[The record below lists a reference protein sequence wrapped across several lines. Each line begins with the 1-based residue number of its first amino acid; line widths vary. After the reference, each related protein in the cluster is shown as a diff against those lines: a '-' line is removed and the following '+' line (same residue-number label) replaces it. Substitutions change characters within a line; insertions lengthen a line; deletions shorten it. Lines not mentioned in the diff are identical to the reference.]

1 MSRVQNSIKNTS
13 YAFAMQFINTLFNFI
28 FRTVVIKTL
37 GIQVQ
42 SLNGLFTEVLAAL
55 SLAELG
61 VGSAIVYNLYKPLAE
76 GNTEK
81 VKQLMQLFKKAYRI
95 IAGVTFT
102 VGTLLCPFVHLIV
115 NSVDYSRGYIQIVYM
130 LFVIDLS
137 ISYLFSYKISLITA
151 DQKTYIF
158 TKIDAILKIISLTA
172 KIAVIV
178 ITRQYIAYLIT
189 CIAITLITNTIKSN
203 IVNSQYNWLKEK
215 CEPLPKEER
224 DNVFSNIKNIFIKS
238 LSGKITNSTDNI
250 LISIL
255 VSTVQVGYYTNYS
268 LVMGVFRQIANQ
280 IAYNGVTASL
290 GNMMAQES
298 KDKCIRVF
306 YRLQYLFFLIAVVSA
321 VAIYVCIN
329 PFIVGIWRLGGEE
342 FLLPEY
348 ILFVLCATLFI
359 EIINRPLWAIME
371 VSGLFKYDKWA
382 SIVGS
387 IVNLI
392 VSIILGKK
400 IGMAGIF
407 IGTIITYLTQAIIK
421 AYILF
426 KLKFDVSPIRYYI
439 NFILSFIAYGV
450 LLIAVNKLCT
460 LVTLENSAWQFIMN
474 GGIAVISVLTVV
486 FLFTFRTEQ
495 FQYFCELAKS
505 GVEKIMAR
513 KVK

>member
-28 FRTVVIKTL
+28 FRTVVIKIL

-102 VGTLLCPFVHLIV
+102 VGVLLCPFVPLIV
-115 NSVDYSRGYIQIVYM
+115 NSVDYSRGYIQFVYM
-130 LFVIDLS
+130 LFVVELS
-137 ISYLFSYKISLITA
+137 VSYLFSYKISLITA

-158 TKIDAILKIISLTA
+158 TKIDAILKIISLMV

-178 ITRQYIAYLIT
+178 ITRQYTVYLIA
-189 CIAITLITNTIKSN
+189 CIVITVITNTIKSN
-203 IVNSQYNWLKEK
+203 IVNKRYSWLKEK

-224 DNVFSNIKNIFIKS
+224 ANVFSNIKNIFIKS

-298 KDKCIRVF
+298 KEKCIRVF

-321 VAIYVCIN
+321 VAIRVCIN
-329 PFIVGIWRLGGEE
+329 PFIVGIWRLGGVE
-342 FLLPEY
+342 FLLPDY
-348 ILFVLCATLFI
+348 VLLVLCSTLFI
-359 EIINRPLWAIME
+359 EIVNRPLWAIME

-382 SIVGS
+382 SVAGS
-387 IVNLI
+387 IVNLV

-407 IGTIITYLTQAIIK
+407 IGTIITYLIQAIIK

-426 KLKFDVSPIRYYI
+426 RMRFGVSPFRYYI
-439 NFILSFIAYGV
+439 NLISSFAAYGV
-450 LLIAVNKLCT
+450 LLVAVEKLCT
-460 LVTLENSAWQFIMN
+460 FITVKSTALQFVIN
-474 GGIAVISVLTVV
+474 GGIAVVSVLAVV
-486 FLFTFRTEQ
+486 FLFTFKTEQ
-495 FQYFCELAKS
+495 FNYFCQLTKS
-505 GVEKIMAR
+505 GVEKIRVR
-513 KVK
+513 KAK